1 MKYFAFGSN
10 INVFHLLRL
19 LTEHGVDVDDLK
31 NPRRAVLRG
40 YRLRTNYYSGAHGAG
55 AANIE
60 LAEVHNVEGVVMGI
74 SEGVRDILRAKEGFP
89 ACYEEIEI
97 KVQTSTRLVPAFTYV
112 VSPARQLTI
121 DLPVTPTYRQTILD
135 GARMFRFSQS
145 YQRHLQR
152 ALKPIR
158 SMISVEG

>member
-1 MKYFAFGSN
+1 MDYFAYGSN
-10 INVFHLLRL
+10 MSVFHLLRL
-19 LTEHGVDVDDLK
+19 IAEHGVGFDDLK

-40 YRLRTNYYSGAHGAG
+40 YRLRTNYYSGAHRAG

-60 LAEVHNVEGVVMGI
+60 SAEDHNVEGVVMGI

-89 ACYEEIEI
+89 ACYEEIAI
-97 KVQTSTRLVPAFTYV
+97 KVQTSTGSVPAYTYV
-112 VSPARQLTI
+112 VSPARQLAV
-121 DLPVTPTYRQTILD
+121 DLPVTPAYRQTILD
-135 GARMFRFSQS
+135 GARMFQFSQN
-145 YQRHLQR
+145 YQRYLQR